1 VLWFYHGFRYNL
13 INPLRFFLLWFFA
26 SVILGGFAGSP
37 IGGLLMGLFYRYL
50 VKDRGEKEL
59 YDSYIEEKTSDKKKI
74 EELMD

>member
-1 VLWFYHGFRYNL
+1 V
-13 INPLRFFLLWFFA
+13 RFFLLWFFA

-37 IGGLLMGLFYRYL
+37 IGGLLMGLFYRYI